1 MSDYHF
7 ESNGLFLGFL
17 YYPYDVD
24 GTELF
29 EKVVAPFFEEHRNR
43 LNKYDIEKIEI
54 SSLLYNPVA
63 YRMFGTQRL
72 TVLSLIDDYS
82 FCSRHFNKNH
92 IQSLLDE
99 RTQKNHSES
108 VDIRKYKFKSIVVT
122 GICETDGETNIKDK
136 VGVTIHKKN
145 GKYPYFGV
153 IRLKIDHR
161 VLLEKGIEAIR
172 EIKKEIEALFNTSD
186 GIFADYIVMDCFDND
201 ELTVLAFSNSLEFLI
216 QFMGNIRNI
225 KSKDTG
231 ILQYKE
237 GGEVKEKHIFS
248 YTYMNFGYNIDY
260 AIGRPS
266 DSFVPQIETEKDSIL
281 LNCLMETRPGHRD
294 AMIGHIETE
303 YSFKIKE
310 KIASGGSVL
319 KMTIKLGEIHDLE
332 KLCCDE
338 TIHRDVRK
346 MRVSLQD
353 PIDKNPSATIGKHA
367 KRHETTD
374 INREL
379 IRRIKRKMKTLG
391 VSKIVRDRLLALFEF
406 YDSAKRNL
414 IQTLYFEELSG
425 IGSMFG
431 TIIDDLANNSNIDIK
446 QIEEILDREITNMEN
461 ACYDRVHNRKYAEN
475 QLEYSGGI
483 QQHLT
488 SYGYVYNLINTI
500 FTGKNDEKETY
511 TIITGADRVSSERTH
526 LNLNINHILF
536 PELFVTTAWK
546 EAANRNMKVLGRYHF
561 EDVLAITKPYFNEF
575 EEQESTNRA
584 NNGFI
589 IALNTWHDFVNNENS
604 LVHIKNIVL
613 QESRMLMKNDETYN
627 EFNKIMNGEL
637 LSYFIKDYVVFH
649 FAFQRDFEK
658 MWFFSFKVLLQ
669 TTNVYQ
675 RLGSIKRVHVV
686 YMLLRLFMVG
696 FRLDNVNEN
705 NKCEEFIKAQMYR
718 PFDNILQEYWL
729 ECYKKTLKIA
739 QCLFPTLN
747 DYGFKKVSEYQ
758 VSLCERHAE
767 LLDKIEVENSVF
779 TECLKNDKTI
789 SLNSLVKV
797 NNKCVER
804 RKDIINEFESLF
816 EKNRLIDNE
825 KYNTSDYIICL
836 LSSFVSEV
844 YKIDVKDDNNKYYPI
859 KSVTRNEKGE
869 IAGEWENGS
878 KEYEE
883 ICNNM
888 IGIPCDTTGGFFLPH
903 SKVRQRYFALRTVFY
918 KSLWNFRMR
927 NDKNKC
933 VE

>member
-7 ESNGLFLGFL
+7 ESSGLFLGFL
-17 YYPYDVD
+17 SYPYDID
-24 GTELF
+24 GKKLF
-29 EKVVAPFFEEHRNR
+29 DDVIAPFFEEHRNR
-43 LNKYDIEKIEI
+43 LNKYDVDKIKKE
-54 SSLLYNPVA
+54 SLLYNPVA

-99 RTQKNHSES
+99 RAKKNKSDNI
-108 VDIRKYKFKSIVVT
+108 DIRKYKFKSIVVT
-122 GICETDGETNIKDK
+122 GICETIDETTIKDK
-136 VGVTIHKKN
+136 VSATIHKKEER
-145 GKYPYFGV
+145 YPYFGV

-161 VLLEKGIEAIR
+161 VLLGKGMEAIR
-172 EIKKEIEALFNTSD
+172 EIIKEISALFRTPD
-186 GIFADYIVMDCFDND
+186 GVLADYIVMDCFDND
-201 ELTVLAFSNSLEFLI
+201 EMTVMAFSNSLEFLI

-231 ILQYKE
+231 VLQYIE
-237 GGEVKEKHIFS
+237 EGEVKEKHIFS
-248 YTYMNFGYNIDY
+248 YTYINFGYNIDY

-266 DSFVPQIETEKDSIL
+266 DSFIPHIETEKDSIL

-294 AMIGHIETE
+294 AMISHIETD

-353 PIDKNPSATIGKHA
+353 PIGNNPSATIGKHA

-379 IRRIKRKMKTLG
+379 VKSIKRKMKTLG
-391 VSKIVRDRLLALFEF
+391 VSKIVWDRLLALFEF

-425 IGSMFG
+425 IGHIFE
-431 TIIDDLANNSNIDIK
+431 TIIDDLAKNSNIDIK
-446 QIEEILDREITNMEN
+446 QIEEILDGEITNMEN

-488 SYGYVYNLINTI
+488 AYGYAYNLINTI
-500 FTGKNDEKETY
+500 FTGKNGKEETY

-526 LNLNINHILF
+526 LNLNINHVLF

-546 EAANRNMKVLGRYHF
+546 EAANKNIKILGRYYY
-561 EDVLAITKPYFNEF
+561 EDVMAITEPCFDDY

-584 NNGFI
+584 NNRFI
-589 IALNTWHDFVNNENS
+589 DTLNTWHSFVKNENS
-604 LVHIKNIVL
+604 FVHIKNIVL
-613 QESRMLMKNDETYN
+613 QETRMLMKNDETYN
-627 EFNKIMNGEL
+627 EFIKIMNGAL

-649 FAFQRDFEK
+649 FAFQRNFEK
-658 MWFFSFKVLLQ
+658 MWYFSFKVLLQ

-675 RLGSIKRVHVV
+675 RLGKIKRVHVI

-696 FRLDNVNEN
+696 FRLDHVNEN
-705 NKCEEFIKAQMYR
+705 HKCEEFIKAQMYQ
-718 PFDNILQEYWL
+718 PFDSILQGYWL
-729 ECYKKTLKIA
+729 ECYKKTLIIA
-739 QCLFPTLN
+739 QCLFRILN
-747 DYGFKKVSEYQ
+747 DYGFKEVSEFQ
-758 VSLCERHAE
+758 VSMCERHAE
-767 LLDKIEVENSVF
+767 SLVKMEVEDSVF
-779 TECLKNDKTI
+779 TEYLNDDKTI

-804 RKDIINEFESLF
+804 RKGIINEFESLF
-816 EKNRLIDNE
+816 EKNRLIDNK

-836 LSSFVSEV
+836 LSSFILEV
-844 YKIDVKDDNNKYYPI
+844 YKIDVKDDKRKYYPI
-859 KSVTRNEKGE
+859 KSVTRNEEGE
-869 IAGEWENGS
+869 ISGEWENES
-878 KEYEE
+878 TEYKE
-883 ICNNM
+883 ICDNM
-888 IGIPCDTTGGFFLPH
+888 ISIPCDITGGFFLPH
-903 SKVRQRYFALRTVFY
+903 SKVRQRYFAARTVFY

-927 NDKNKC
+927 NDKGI